1 MTKDSRLNTE
11 AEANAAG
18 AAGAVKVRAAVA
30 AHIAEVVGAAPT
42 RRTLPPPVRRPG
54 AVGEVLDSVRC
65 SCEVAVLRALT
76 GFRVG
81 GRAENLNLRE
91 EEELHRVCVDSRALT
106 ACGGLLVN
114 ALKYR
119 LQVGR

>member
-18 AAGAVKVRAAVA
+18 AAGAVTVRVAAAV
-30 AHIAEVVGAAPT
+30 HKAEAGGAAPI

-54 AVGEVLDSVRC
+54 AVGEVFDSVRGG
-65 SCEVAVLRALT
+65 SKVAVLRALT

-81 GRAENLNLRE
+81 SRAENLNL
-91 EEELHRVCVDSRALT
+91 
-106 ACGGLLVN
+106 
-114 ALKYR
+114 
-119 LQVGR
+119 

>member
-11 AEANAAG
+11 AEANAG
-18 AAGAVKVRAAVA
+18 GVVGAVKVRVAVA
-30 AHIAEVVGAAPT
+30 AHIAEVDGVAPI

-54 AVGEVLDSVRC
+54 AVGEVFDSVRGG
-65 SCEVAVLRALT
+65 SKVAVLRALT

-81 GRAENLNLRE
+81 SRAENLNLRE

-106 ACGGLLVN
+106 ACGGLLS
-114 ALKYR
+114 Y
-119 LQVGR
+119 

>member
-18 AAGAVKVRAAVA
+18 AAGAVTARVAVA
-30 AHIAEVVGAAPT
+30 VHNAEAVGVAPN

-76 GFRVG
+76 SF
-81 GRAENLNLRE
+81 
-91 EEELHRVCVDSRALT
+91 
-106 ACGGLLVN
+106 
-114 ALKYR
+114 
-119 LQVGR
+119 